1 MDMDEHQ
8 LDGPNL
14 AGKFTQR
21 SPSVNVEND
30 PSRHAITNR
39 NLDKYGSSTMSP
51 HGSRTINY
59 SSTMPGGDESTDMS
73 CVNAY
78 KSAAKMRIA
87 KKG

>member
-1 MDMDEHQ
+1 MDDNQ
-8 LDGPNL
+8 LDQPQQSQR
-14 AGKFTQR
+14 FTQR

-39 NLDKYGSSTMSP
+39 NLEKYNSTTMSP

-59 SSTMPGGDESTDMS
+59 SSTMPGEGESTDMS
-73 CVNAY
+73 RVNAY

>member
-1 MDMDEHQ
+1 MDMDEHH
-8 LDGPNL
+8 LDGPQQS
-14 AGKFTQR
+14 GKFTQR

-39 NLDKYGSSTMSP
+39 NLDKYNSTTMSP

-73 CVNAY
+73 RANAY